1 MRIPAVTAALL
12 LLPAA
17 GAGPVLAGISGPA
30 PDAAA
35 APGSPAVARNII
47 LMIGDGCGFAHLQA
61 GALWRDGAD
70 HFPELALL
78 PVQLAVATFAE
89 GGRYDGDA
97 YWTRGPAGQPATD
110 SAAAITALTT
120 GRRTRNGR
128 LATTAAGEPLRTIV
142 AAMERGGRSTG
153 LVTSVQF
160 AHATPAGCA
169 VNGEDR
175 GRYLEI
181 AGDLL
186 TRSPLDVLMGA
197 GHPLFD
203 RQGRPAA
210 TANHRFVGGQD
221 VWEGLLAGTAGG
233 DADGDGWPDPW
244 RLLEDPDAVRALA
257 AGTTPSRVLVVARV
271 RETLQQQRAGDRQAP
286 PFAEPPLAGVP
297 TLAEMTRGALN
308 VLDDDPDGFFL
319 MIEGGAIDW
328 ASHDR
333 QPGRLIEEVVAF
345 VEAVA
350 AAQDWIAANGGWERN
365 LLLVTSDHETGDLG
379 GPAPSAGPAPGCL
392 AALPLEPRG
401 RGALPGL
408 RFNTGDHTNALVPLL
423 AAGPGSGRL
432 RDEAGASDRVRGP
445 WLENVAIGAL
455 LQDIA
460 DAPAAR

>member
-1 MRIPAVTAALL
+1 MRNRPLTATLL
-12 LLPAA
+12 LLA
-17 GAGPVLAGISGPA
+17 LTGPA

-35 APGSPAVARNII
+35 TGAPTVPRNII
-47 LMIGDGCGFAHLQA
+47 LMIGDGCGFSHLQA

-70 HFPELALL
+70 RFPELAQL

-89 GGRYDGDA
+89 GGRYDAEA
-97 YWTRGPAGQPATD
+97 YWAQGPAGQPATD

-128 LATTAAGEPLRTIV
+128 LAVTGEGEPLRTIV
-142 AAMERGGRSTG
+142 AAMERGGRATG
-153 LVTSVQF
+153 LVTSVQL

-181 AGDLL
+181 SRDLL

-210 TANHRFVGGQD
+210 QADYRYVGGQD
-221 VWEGLLAGTAGG
+221 TWDGLQAGTAGG
-233 DADGDGWPDPW
+233 DADGDGWPDSW
-244 RLLEDPDAVRALA
+244 RLLEDPEEIRALA
-257 AGTTPSRVLVVARV
+257 AGATPPRLLVVARV

-297 TLAEMTRGALN
+297 SLAEMTRGALN
-308 VLDDDPDGFFL
+308 VLDEDQDGFFL
-319 MIEGGAIDW
+319 MVEGGAIDW

-333 QPGRLIEEVVAF
+333 QPGRLIEEVVGF

-350 AAQDWIAANGGWERN
+350 TVQDWIAAHGGWERN
-365 LLLVTSDHETGDLG
+365 LLVVTADHETGYLG
-379 GPAPSAGPAPGCL
+379 GPAPLSEPPPGCL
-392 AALPLEPRG
+392 ASLPLEPRG

-408 RFNTGDHTNALVPLL
+408 RFNAGDHTNALVPLL
-423 AAGPGSGRL
+423 AAGVGVDRFQMAATGS
-432 RDEAGASDRVRGP
+432 DPVRGP

-455 LQDIA
+455 LQEIA
-460 DAPAAR
+460 DAPAEQ